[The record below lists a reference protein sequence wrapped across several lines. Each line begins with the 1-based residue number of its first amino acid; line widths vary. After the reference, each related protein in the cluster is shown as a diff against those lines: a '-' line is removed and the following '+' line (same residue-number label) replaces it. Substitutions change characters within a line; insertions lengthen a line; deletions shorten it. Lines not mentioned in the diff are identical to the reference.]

1 MKRLFAIVFFGVVFL
16 SLSPQQEVRAQTVDD
31 DIYTKENIPA
41 KEPMSYVHVRE
52 ADVMW
57 SKKIWQMIDC
67 RKKKNHPLYFPI
79 GKMDDRK
86 SLIQLLLKGIKEE
99 GLVVYD
105 DEQFNE
111 PITPEEVNNAL
122 GAGTDTV
129 RVEQPDGS
137 YEKKVQ
143 QSTVRYEEIKK
154 YMIREQW
161 YFDRKYSDLR
171 VRIVGICPIREYID
185 EDTGQKRKRKTF
197 WVYYP
202 AARDLLANWEVFN
215 RENDAQRIS
224 FDDWFRQRR
233 FNSFVVKE
241 SNVYG
246 NRRVDAYTTGIN
258 TLLEA
263 REIRREIFQFE
274 HDLWSY

>member
-1 MKRLFAIVFFGVVFL
+1 MKKLLAIIFFGVIFL
-16 SLSPQQEVRAQTVDD
+16 AINPQDVKAQTVDD
-31 DIYTKENIPA
+31 DIYTKENVPA
-41 KEPMSYVHVRE
+41 KEPMAYTHVRE

-67 RKKKNHPLYFPI
+67 RKKKNHPLYFPT

-86 SLIQLLLKGIKEE
+86 SLIQLLLKGIREE

-111 PITPEEVNNAL
+111 PITPEEVNERL

-129 RVEQPDGS
+129 EVEQADGS
-137 YEKKVQ
+137 FEKRVQ
-143 QSTVRYEEIKK
+143 KSTVRFDEIKK

-171 VRIVGICPIREYID
+171 VRVVGIAPIREWVDD
-185 EDTGQKRKRKTF
+185 ETGQKRKRQTF

-202 AARDLLANWEVFN
+202 SARSLLANWEVFN

-224 FDDWFRQRR
+224 FDDFFQQRR

-241 SNVYG
+241 SNVYE
-246 NRRVDAYTTGIN
+246 NRRIDEYTTGIN

-263 REIRREIFQFE
+263 REVRNEIFEFE
-274 HDLWSY
+274 HDLWEY

>member
-16 SLSPQQEVRAQTVDD
+16 SINPQQEAKAQTVDD

-79 GKMDDRK
+79 NKMDDRK

-143 QSTVRYEEIKK
+143 ETSVRFDEIKK

-171 VRIVGICPIREYID
+171 VRVVGICPIREYTD

-224 FDDWFRQRR
+224 FDDYFRQRR

-263 REIRREIFQFE
+263 REIRREIFKFE